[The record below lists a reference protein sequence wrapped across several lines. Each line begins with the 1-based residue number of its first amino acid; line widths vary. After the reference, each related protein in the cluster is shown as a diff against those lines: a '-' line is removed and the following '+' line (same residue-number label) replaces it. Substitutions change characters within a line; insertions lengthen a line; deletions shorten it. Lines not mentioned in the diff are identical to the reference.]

1 MSRWWRAED
10 SSIDHPKLLRLSD
23 AMHRAWY
30 TLMCIASANGGSL
43 PPTADIALRLRMK
56 PAKVAEWITT
66 LVAGGLFDEVG
77 GVFCPHNWDKRQY
90 KSDVTDPTAAERMKR
105 YRDRKRNERNDAV
118 TEIRPDTDTDTDT
131 EKKKETR
138 ASALIDDGWPKDFRE
153 QFWNRYPN
161 KVGKPKA
168 LAKLEIARKRKVSW
182 SAVMGGLDRYI
193 REKPADRAWLNP
205 ETFINQERWG
215 DQPASAGQRHGASH
229 VDPSEINWDTVLT
242 SFKRFGVWSKHAGP
256 DLDSPGCR
264 APPEM
269 LAKYGLSRARVES
282 LPIQNLRSMDA

>member
-1 MSRWWRAED
+1 
-10 SSIDHPKLLRLSD
+10 
-23 AMHRAWY
+23 
-30 TLMCIASANGGSL
+30 L
-43 PPTADIALRLRMK
+43 PSFEDIAIQLRVTT
-56 PAKVAEWITT
+56 AKTAEIIAT
-66 LVAGGLFDEVG
+66 LVKAGLLDKTETGFA
-77 GVFCPHNWDKRQY
+77 PHNWNGRQF
-90 KSDVTDPTAAERMKR
+90 KSDVSTDRVKR
-105 YRDRKRNERNDAV
+105 FRNGKRNVSCNVSE
-118 TEIRPDTDTDTDT
+118 TPPDTDTDTDT

-205 ETFINQERWG
+205 ETFINQERWR